1 MSVSGV
7 YTYEDDGVIN
17 PDNIALVPGSLIP
30 VAPGSRGLN
39 AIQSASNFDVAQL
52 VLQDMRQNIKKALY
66 METLGRPE
74 GTPMTA
80 TEVSERMADLSRQI
94 GSSFGGLQSELIH
107 LSLIHI

>member
-39 AIQSASNFDVAQL
+39 AISSASNFDVAQL
-52 VLQDMRQNIKKALY
+52 VLQDMRQNIK
-66 METLGRPE
+66 E
-74 GTPMTA
+74 
-80 TEVSERMADLSRQI
+80 
-94 GSSFGGLQSELIH
+94 SFIYGNSW
-107 LSLIHI
+107 